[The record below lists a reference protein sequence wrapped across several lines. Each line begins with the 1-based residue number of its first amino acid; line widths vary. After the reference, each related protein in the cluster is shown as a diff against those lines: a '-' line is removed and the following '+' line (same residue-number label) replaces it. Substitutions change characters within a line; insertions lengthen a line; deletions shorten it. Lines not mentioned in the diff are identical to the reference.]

1 MTYSHTGRIGDYAQI
16 SSLNLHRVLE
26 CRIHLP
32 RGAGNYPRPSGWGAF
47 LPLSARC
54 CHPVQRPS
62 RADGGCY
69 PEGCRCDSIAPSAV
83 LHINR
88 GSAQAGRRFWF
99 ALPNAP
105 HSRAALD
112 LSPRLPAT
120 AVGAFPISGLH
131 VACRQSCRGA
141 WRKTTG
147 AVHYRPGSPGQTQ
160 GAA

>member
-16 SSLNLHRVLE
+16 SSLNLHRVLG
-26 CRIHLP
+26 RYIHLP
-32 RGAGNYPRPSGWGAF
+32 RGAGNYPAASVAGAF
-47 LPLSARC
+47 LPLSG
-54 CHPVQRPS
+54 QRV
-62 RADGGCY
+62 RVV
-69 PEGCRCDSIAPSAV
+69 PSAV
-83 LHINR
+83 QHINR
-88 GSAQAGRRFWF
+88 GAARAARRFWF
-99 ALPNAP
+99 ALSNAP